1 MADKKKAVMMCIEE
15 GFRTVWNE
23 NNRNV
28 ERYSRNLAEV
38 VLELQEI
45 QSLVSEKYETIITTI
60 QSLSNCPLKEDV
72 LNEKL
77 KVIQEIIDDF
87 SKKDVSNLHIWVPE
101 LN

>member
-1 MADKKKAVMMCIEE
+1 
-15 GFRTVWNE
+15 
-23 NNRNV
+23 
-28 ERYSRNLAEV
+28 LAEV
-38 VLELQEI
+38 VLELQEM

-87 SKKDVSNLHIWVPE
+87 SKK
-101 LN
+101 

>member
-1 MADKKKAVMMCIEE
+1 M
-15 GFRTVWNE
+15 
-23 NNRNV
+23 
-28 ERYSRNLAEV
+28 
-38 VLELQEI
+38 

-60 QSLSNCPLKEDV
+60 QSLSICPLKEDL

-101 LN
+101 LNEQLEVIFAKRLDLLVKEWLKDFTKFHEL